1 MMMIDVETTAFASL
15 AGRAYHV
22 AGEMVEMVILLHQ
35 ETKKEAAPARREV
48 YLSTFAL
55 E

>member
-1 MMMIDVETTAFASL
+1 MIVQTTAFARL
-15 AGRAYHV
+15 AGMAYRV
-22 AGEMVEMVILLHQ
+22 AGELVEMVLLLHQ

-48 YLSTFAL
+48 YISTFAL